1 MTRSNSGSYAVSSY
15 PDPGTAGPAPASPGD
30 EPRGAPAREPA
41 SRGQA
46 PLVWAA
52 VVLCLCAIAAFAI
65 PAVGAGHARLFAA
78 GGAVAVVLAAAAVFT
93 LYTRHAADVAWW
105 QQRAAQREQDAASW
119 RKAAAQ
125 RDQDIASW
133 REAAT
138 QRDRDIA
145 SWRSAAEQRQ
155 QDAASWKDL
164 AGQYEQDAASWRRRA
179 EEAGQGAGERD
190 ARYREINAEA
200 MSRLR
205 HLLDVEL
212 PAALDGSEDAPVFA
226 GPSGSSEISGLS
238 ALVASAVRDGVAR
251 FRKQQEDHSESA
263 RRAVL
268 SLARLL
274 QDAAYRTQQEAT
286 VMANAYPADAMVLE
300 HTMRVDH
307 AAAQQARSAQS
318 LVVLC
323 DEWPGQQWPEPLD
336 LLDVVRAAAG
346 RIVSFKRVKV
356 SGEPG
361 TAAAA
366 EVVEPLIHVLAEL
379 LANAAQLSPPTA
391 DVQVTV
397 RNVETGAAIEIEDFG
412 RGMQDAQL
420 DQANRVISGE
430 RVVRIGDL
438 GEFPQTG
445 LPVVGRYVLRHG
457 FRAELRRSPYGGVRA
472 IVGVPASLVED
483 APAAAPRPEQASPEF
498 LSEATLL
505 PPLPAQSDVP
515 AAGETMTRRLP
526 QRHSRRG
533 LAPQDRPA
541 ASERPA
547 EPEQP
552 EQTPEEQGAWLGA
565 YLADDTASQTTADDA
580 TETER

>member
-1 MTRSNSGSYAVSSY
+1 M
-15 PDPGTAGPAPASPGD
+15 
-30 EPRGAPAREPA
+30 
-41 SRGQA
+41 

-52 VVLCLCAIAAFAI
+52 AALGAFAIAAFAI
-65 PAVGAGHARLFAA
+65 PAAGAGHARAWA
-78 GGAVAVVLAAAAVFT
+78 GVGAVAVVLAAAAGFT
-93 LYTRHAADVAWW
+93 LYRRHAAVVAWW
-105 QQRAAQREQDAASW
+105 QQRAAQQEQGVASW
-119 RKAAAQ
+119 RDAAAQ
-125 RDQDIASW
+125 RERDAASW
-133 REAAT
+133 REAAA
-138 QRDRDIA
+138 QREKDAAVWREAAAQREQGAELWRDR
-145 SWRSAAEQRQ
+145 AA
-155 QDAASWKDL
+155 
-164 AGQYEQDAASWRRRA
+164 QYEQDAASWRQRA
-179 EEAGQGAGERD
+179 EEAGRSTGERD
-190 ARYREINAEA
+190 ARHREATAEA

-205 HLLDVEL
+205 HLLNVQL
-212 PAALDGSEDAPVFA
+212 PAALDGSDDLPAFPEPA
-226 GPSGSSEISGLS
+226 GNSEIAELS
-238 ALVASAVRDGVAR
+238 ERVADAVRDSVAR
-251 FRKQQEDHSESA
+251 FRKQHDDHAESA

-323 DEWPGQQWPEPLD
+323 DEWPGQQWPEPLE

-361 TAAAA
+361 TAIAA

-420 DQANRVISGE
+420 DHANRIISGE
-430 RVVRIGDL
+430 QVVRIGDL

-472 IVGVPASLVED
+472 IVGVPAGLVED
-483 APAAAPRPEQASPEF
+483 TPTAASQPRQATPEF
-498 LSEATLL
+498 LPETPVL
-505 PPLPAQSDVP
+505 PSLPAQSDVP
-515 AAGETMTRRLP
+515 AAGGARTGRLP

-533 LAPQDRPA
+533 LVPSGRPA

-547 EPEQP
+547 EPERP

-565 YLADDTASQTTADDA
+565 FLADDAAAGDTEEDAHFPGATAQATPGSAGYPSAADG